1 MTIAL
6 VAALAAALALAA
18 LTSATLLWQLKRA
31 AKAADKWSSGVETV
45 AEQKILLAAAQVA
58 VADKERAMN
67 MTIAD
72 NDRLEFTVETL
83 KEQRD
88 SLLKEA
94 FENATPGSIAI
105 SVRDA
110 LQRLRLGD
118 KEEAPDSEAVP
129 DLPSS

>member
-31 AKAADKWSSGVETV
+31 AKSADKWSAGVEKA
-45 AEQKILLAAAQVA
+45 AEQQILLVASQVA
-58 VADKERAMN
+58 LADKERAMN
-67 MTIAD
+67 MAIAD

-94 FENATPGSIAI
+94 FENPTPGSIAI

-110 LQRLRLGD
+110 LMRLR
-118 KEEAPDSEAVP
+118 DSEEVQDPEPLPDVP
-129 DLPSS
+129 SG